1 MMLFSTCFLLNEPPG
16 ETSVD
21 PEDFQ
26 QRTSSPFGMRADSM
40 PCLPKTRPKVVEE
53 KAAKET
59 KQEQSV
65 EQQQQSEQQPQRTEK
80 KAKMRRA
87 SSLKA
92 PRAASGSHEG
102 GRKLSVR
109 CEWFCLD

>member
-1 MMLFSTCFLLNEPPG
+1 M
-16 ETSVD
+16 D
-21 PEDFQ
+21 PEDFQQ

-65 EQQQQSEQQPQRTEK
+65 EQEQQSEQQPQRSNEK